1 MKNLSCTIFVDI
13 LLLIGLVCLL
23 CSCNTTA
30 RNSYHIDHYI
40 DTIDNNII
48 VTTVVYSKYSG
59 DVSCSTLKLN
69 NYDK

>member
-1 MKNLSCTIFVDI
+1 MKDLSCTIFVDI

-30 RNSYHIDHYI
+30 RNSYYIDHYT

-48 VTTVVYSKYSG
+48 VTTVVYSRYSG
-59 DVSCSTLKLN
+59 DVSCSTLNLSD
-69 NYDK
+69 YDK